1 MEGKTPISN
10 GPVTKAPVTNAPVT
24 NAPVIIG
31 RPVLIV
37 VDIQRGFGLPPGD
50 TGIEIMDGVIDVVAN
65 AERIVAAA
73 RVLSVPIVFFSEQHR
88 RNGVDFGRELDGDE
102 KAHCLE
108 GSPATGLWP
117 TLTPREEEYHIAKRR
132 YSCFFGTDLEILL
145 NGLKASTL
153 VLIGGLTD
161 VCVHYTFVDGHQH
174 DYHMRVVSDC
184 VIGSSVE
191 RHHAALSAME
201 YLQHGACRTTSD
213 LVAHLG
219 AGTAPAGD
227 LANLPQPSPPRGHHD
242 LLPR

>member
-1 MEGKTPISN
+1 VEGRPPVID
-10 GPVTKAPVTNAPVT
+10 GPVIDGPVIDGPVIDG
-24 NAPVIIG
+24 PVIIG

-37 VDIQRGFGLPPGD
+37 VDIQRGFGLPPTD

-102 KAHCLE
+102 KAHCVE
-108 GSPATGLWP
+108 GSPATELWP
-117 TLTPREEEYHIAKRR
+117 TLTPREGEYHIAKRR

-145 NGLKASTL
+145 KGLQASTL

-161 VCVHYTFVDGHQH
+161 VCVHYTFVDGHQR

-184 VIGSSVE
+184 VIGSSAE

-201 YLQHGACRTTSD
+201 YLQHGACRTTSE

-219 AGTAPAGD
+219 TGTASAGD
-227 LANLPQPSPPRGHHD
+227 LADRSSIIAVKGAA
-242 LLPR
+242 